1 MQEVAR
7 VSGGGKAGGEAVS
20 YELFIFED
28 EALEEAFL
36 GCHGVQGSNVE
47 LAQGV

>member
-1 MQEVAR
+1 VP
-7 VSGGGKAGGEAVS
+7 GGGKAGGEAVS
-20 YELFIFED
+20 YELFVFED

-36 GCHGVQGSNVE
+36 GCRAIQGSDVE